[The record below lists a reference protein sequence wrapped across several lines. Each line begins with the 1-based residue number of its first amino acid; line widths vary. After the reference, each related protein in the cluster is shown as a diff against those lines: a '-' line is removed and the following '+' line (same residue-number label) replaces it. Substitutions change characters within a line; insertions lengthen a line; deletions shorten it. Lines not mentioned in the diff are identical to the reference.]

1 MNTKQIGIYMILV
14 GVIIFILFFIGQI
27 VKFIVTNPIL
37 GLAFIAIIAGAGLLV
52 YNLLQE
58 QKRDAENESFK
69 GIEK

>member
-1 MNTKQIGIYMILV
+1 MILV

-37 GLAFIAIIAGAGLLV
+37 GLAAGAGLLV

-58 QKRDAENESFK
+58 QKQDAENESFK